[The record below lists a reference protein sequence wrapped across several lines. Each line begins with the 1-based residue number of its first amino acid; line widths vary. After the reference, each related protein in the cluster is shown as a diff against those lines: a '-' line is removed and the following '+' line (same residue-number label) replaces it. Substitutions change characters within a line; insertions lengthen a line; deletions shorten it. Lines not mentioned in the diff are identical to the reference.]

1 MTAGVTL
8 FAVERPHDL
17 FDLVTGLREETAV
30 LRTTVAHLSVDMAEV
45 KQDLRRLDG
54 RLFQLMLLQLGTLAT
69 ALAAL
74 VANLA
79 S

>member
-1 MTAGVTL
+1 MS
-8 FAVERPHDL
+8 VEKPRDP
-17 FDLVTGLREETAV
+17 FELVIGLREDMAE
-30 LRTTVAHLSVDMAEV
+30 LRTTVAHLSADLSEV

-54 RLFQLMLLQLGTLAT
+54 RIFQSMLLQLGTLAT

-74 VANLA
+74 VATIV

>member
-1 MTAGVTL
+1 M
-8 FAVERPHDL
+8 ERPRDPL
-17 FDLVTGLREETAV
+17 DLVIGLREEMAT
-30 LRTTVAHLSVDMAEV
+30 LRTTVAHLSTDMAEV
-45 KQDLRRLDG
+45 KQDLRRLDD

-74 VANLA
+74 VAALV